1 MIKVEL
7 EIRDINYG
15 SLIEQLLPV
24 ITEKLRQSNNPV
36 AMLLSNGMPASM
48 AKMILK
54 KLPPAKKDQLAA
66 DLVNANKDQLVQ
78 LLTDLARQN
87 GVTLNISE
95 LTAKAET

>member
-7 EIRDINYG
+7 ELSDIDYG
-15 SLIEQLLPV
+15 SMIEQLLPV

-54 KLPPAKKDQLAA
+54 KLPPAK
-66 DLVNANKDQLVQ
+66 
-78 LLTDLARQN
+78 R
-87 GVTLNISE
+87 ISWPPI
-95 LTAKAET
+95 LSTPIRISWSSF

>member
-1 MIKVEL
+1 
-7 EIRDINYG
+7 
-15 SLIEQLLPV
+15 
-24 ITEKLRQSNNPV
+24 
-36 AMLLSNGMPASM
+36 
-48 AKMILK
+48 MILK